1 MKSRK
6 LTTTLL
12 IAYMLVLSWIVLF
25 KATLTFTY
33 LNVGRSIN
41 LIPFGAML
49 VLNGKANYNEIIYN
63 VLVFVP
69 LGIFLC
75 MLAKKKS
82 FAHLVVPIV
91 LLSLFYEVVQYI
103 FAIGASDITDL
114 IANSLG
120 GVIGIG
126 VFYVFHK
133 IFKDN
138 VNKVLNT
145 TALVFALIL
154 AAALGLYISALL
166 LGALRFQ

>member
-1 MKSRK
+1 
-6 LTTTLL
+6 
-12 IAYMLVLSWIVLF
+12 
-25 KATLTFTY
+25 
-33 LNVGRSIN
+33 
-41 LIPFGAML
+41 ML

-75 MLAKKKS
+75 MLANKKS

-133 IFKDN
+133 LFKDN